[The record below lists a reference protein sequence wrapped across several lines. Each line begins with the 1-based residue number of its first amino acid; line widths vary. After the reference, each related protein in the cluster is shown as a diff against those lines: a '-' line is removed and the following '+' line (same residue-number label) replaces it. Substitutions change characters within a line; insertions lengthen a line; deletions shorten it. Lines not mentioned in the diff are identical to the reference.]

1 MFFFLYIYMCLL
13 QQRNLIYQFG
23 LSLPK
28 DPVFVTIPV
37 KDKIKKNRVRYLRC
51 PVILPHEVVHHM
63 AFTGQFHVDS
73 QDWDW
78 EVMMPSTAWL
88 AAKLSLSA

>member
-1 MFFFLYIYMCLL
+1 
-13 QQRNLIYQFG
+13 
-23 LSLPK
+23 
-28 DPVFVTIPV
+28 
-37 KDKIKKNRVRYLRC
+37 
-51 PVILPHEVVHHM
+51 M